1 MCPGTPSDHLS
12 PRESAKFITEHAD
25 HVKIN
30 NDAIQPLAQKFY
42 DDLKAGTFGSSWAD
56 IAMHPKTMDV
66 STVRWIFLVD
76 SLNFSFWTEG
86 VKYVVSF
93 RGEAHTGYMA
103 LCAAVNRA
111 LEEGIDLLDAN
122 VLASLTLE
130 KTKHIFRSDTSAEI
144 PLLETRH
151 KIMLSHA
158 ETLLKK
164 YNGCFSNCLTSCNGS
179 AADLLALVT
188 RDFPSFDDR
197 AVFKG
202 QPVTLWKR
210 AQILVADLWLA
221 FKGQSFGH
229 FKDIDSLT
237 AFADYRVPQV
247 LAYFGVLEYDSE
259 LRQRLDKPS
268 HLRNE
273 ASSCSFWGYG
283 HHHYMQ
289 LNSRRQLP
297 LALSTPI
304 CEGGGTANAHASH
317 PLHILLKRSRVQ
329 AEISNCIAAA
339 QVKREARKSQLR
351 PLRNANAQPL
361 PTCPRCQRKFRARIG
376 LIGHLRINCTSRP
389 APTVVP
395 PPASFSSP
403 PPPTNS
409 NYSFEPPLPSF
420 SSSSSSSSTAP
431 TITALA
437 AVAHIN
443 TTHIPTEQQTYPYN
457 LRLRRHLSPNADLW
471 LNFTQL
477 RITTSLILEA

>member
-1 MCPGTPSDHLS
+1 MCPGTPSEHLS

-42 DDLKAGTFGSSWAD
+42 DDLKTGTFGSSWTD
-56 IAMHPKTMDV
+56 IAMHPKAMDV

-259 LRQRLDKPS
+259 LRQRLDEHELLESGSPLEVEIRGTCLHAVELLTSETKR
-268 HLRNE
+268 LLA
-273 ASSCSFWGYG
+273 ASGDTATTTTTTIC
-283 HHHYMQ
+283 
-289 LNSRRQLP
+289 NSILADNFLWLYRRQFAKEVELQMP
-297 LALSTPI
+297 MHRT
-304 CEGGGTANAHASH
+304 
-317 PLHILLKRSRVQ
+317 R
-329 AEISNCIAAA
+329 CI
-339 QVKREARKSQLR
+339 
-351 PLRNANAQPL
+351 
-361 PTCPRCQRKFRARIG
+361 
-376 LIGHLRINCTSRP
+376 
-389 APTVVP
+389 
-395 PPASFSSP
+395 
-403 PPPTNS
+403 
-409 NYSFEPPLPSF
+409 Y
-420 SSSSSSSSTAP
+420 
-431 TITALA
+431 
-437 AVAHIN
+437 
-443 TTHIPTEQQTYPYN
+443 Y
-457 LRLRRHLSPNADLW
+457 
-471 LNFTQL
+471 
-477 RITTSLILEA
+477 